1 MINVLETLQSDD
13 SHNEQINKAKEVI
26 TFLNSK
32 VDEATEFFRYVQNN
46 NLGYEKLQPHINNLR
61 EYIEENRNRLNQY
74 IKDKSEF
81 TPEQINEIES
91 YQQMLKDIENKINEF
106 VEVAQENGDEF
117 EVAGSLD

>member
-46 NLGYEKLQPHINNLR
+46 NLGYENLQPHINNLR